1 MKGHLGAAPLVSRV
15 SKQKRKL
22 KLYKQEATRL
32 AQEEG
37 YGGGRCHGFCVPN
50 TGMGQGGGTRQKHPL
65 GAGVAGRLRVGA
77 ERGRGEGGEQKWD
90 PWERGRF
97 TGTDRCKGFLKE
109 AAVEGTEGVW
119 RREITSFGVEK

>member
-1 MKGHLGAAPLVSRV
+1 MGDLRLKGHLGAAALVSRV
-15 SKQKRKL
+15 SEQKRKL

-90 PWERGRF
+90 RSQSAKFTDLGAWRGWGGGQGE
-97 TGTDRCKGFLKE
+97 THLD
-109 AAVEGTEGVW
+109 
-119 RREITSFGVEK
+119 SP